1 VRRAGGVRGPAPT
14 RTAPPSP
21 ASCRARRRGRGRSAG
36 HAAAAP
42 HVERDDLAA
51 GCLLNPQPVVIAQ
64 NAALPPG
71 ALIASRVAQ
80 GIGAA
85 LLLPGSLAAIADAYP
100 GRAEQARALGRWAAV
115 SALALPAGPLLGG
128 LIVTDLGWRA
138 VFWINPPVVA
148 ACLAGVLTQVRP
160 SPPAR
165 LGRRFDLGGLALATL
180 ALASAV
186 YAVIA
191 AGDSAGSPVAL
202 ASAVAAGG
210 VAVGSGAG
218 FLAVERR
225 AAAPLLPL
233 PVFASPAFR
242 IANTAAL
249 IMNLTANGM
258 LFLLTATCS
267 RSRGAARWR
276 PGCGCCRCSSPWPCC
291 PRWQGGWS
299 RSAGRARS

>member
-1 VRRAGGVRGPAPT
+1 
-14 RTAPPSP
+14 
-21 ASCRARRRGRGRSAG
+21 
-36 HAAAAP
+36 
-42 HVERDDLAA
+42 
-51 GCLLNPQPVVIAQ
+51 
-64 NAALPPG
+64 
-71 ALIASRVAQ
+71 
-80 GIGAA
+80 
-85 LLLPGSLAAIADAYP
+85 
-100 GRAEQARALGRWAAV
+100 
-115 SALALPAGPLLGG
+115 
-128 LIVTDLGWRA
+128 VTDLGWRA

-148 ACLAGVLTQVRP
+148 ACLAVVLTQVRP

-165 LGRRFDLGGLALATL
+165 PGRRFDLGGLALATL

-233 PVFASPAFR
+233 PVSASPAFR

-258 LFLLTATCS
+258 LFLLTRYLQS
-267 RSRGAARWR
+267 V
-276 PGCGCCRCSSPWPCC
+276 
-291 PRWQGGWS
+291 QG
-299 RSAGRARS
+299 RSAPAAGLLLLPLFVPMAAPSRPTGPAWPAGSTTPRARPAPRSGWPSSAPSPAPRPTRSTS